1 LHSTLCAFI
10 ASPALTPTVISGDI
24 SEAVIDEREME
35 IAKNLQSL
43 MLAEEES
50 KERDRRAQAEKD
62 RLEAREMMKREREE
76 RERLDLLATME
87 LLRKEQEERD
97 RREERERLDLLAVK
111 EMLKKEK
118 EEHDRQDLLAAKVL
132 FFSVHIILETLTST
146 AGFGRAPGPRRSRT
160 ASHQEAKG
168 S

>member
-1 LHSTLCAFI
+1 
-10 ASPALTPTVISGDI
+10 
-24 SEAVIDEREME
+24 
-35 IAKNLQSL
+35 
-43 MLAEEES
+43 
-50 KERDRRAQAEKD
+50 
-62 RLEAREMMKREREE
+62 MKREREE

-132 FFSVHIILETLTST
+132 FPTCFRFTL
-146 AGFGRAPGPRRSRT
+146 FWKR
-160 ASHQEAKG
+160 
-168 S
+168 